1 MIGLRNALITPKIR
15 ATAIRVSSFE
25 IVDPAVSWMPGSTAV
40 ATASA
45 AAETATRN
53 RKRMGQSWHSG
64 TDHTIGRPAA
74 ARERLRR
81 HRPLLRPPEMDEEPP
96 EVLGVRLDAVV
107 ERLDL
112 FLLQE
117 PEHPLLELPRALA
130 RDDLNERGL
139 LRHGLVDDR
148 LQGPVDV
155 LPAVVDVVQ
164 VQLQLHD
171 AVSAPGL
178 PPRYAAPCAPGG
190 SMPHAAGGAVYERRS
205 SPSCRMISRTTSAGG
220 LSSST
225 TITRS
230 AGRGGSTAASWLSS
244 SSEWKKW
251 PCRSFSRA
259 TRVSRSTTSRKTI
272 RSSGRP
278 SRSWSR

>member
-15 ATAIRVSSFE
+15 ATAIRVSTFE
-25 IVDPAVSWMPGSTAV
+25 LVDPAVSWMPGSTAV

-53 RKRMGQSWHSG
+53 RKRMGQSWHCG
-64 TDHTIGRPAA
+64 TDHTIGGPAQ
-74 ARERLRR
+74 RGRRLRR
-81 HRPLLRPPEMDEEPP
+81 HRPLLWPPEMDEEPT
-96 EVLGVRLDAVV
+96 EVLGVLLDAVV

-164 VQLQLHD
+164 VQLQLHG

-178 PPRYAAPCAPGG
+178 PPRYAARA
-190 SMPHAAGGAVYERRS
+190 RRGDL
-205 SPSCRMISRTTSAGG
+205 CLTRQAGG
-220 LSSST
+220 LRTALESQPT
-225 TITRS
+225 DDLPHDVG
-230 AGRGGSTAASWLSS
+230 GRVMVIDHDHSFGGKGRFDRRQLAVEQFGVEEMAVP
-244 SSEWKKW
+244 
-251 PCRSFSRA
+251 PCQ
-259 TRVSRSTTSRKTI
+259 
-272 RSSGRP
+272 
-278 SRSWSR
+278 